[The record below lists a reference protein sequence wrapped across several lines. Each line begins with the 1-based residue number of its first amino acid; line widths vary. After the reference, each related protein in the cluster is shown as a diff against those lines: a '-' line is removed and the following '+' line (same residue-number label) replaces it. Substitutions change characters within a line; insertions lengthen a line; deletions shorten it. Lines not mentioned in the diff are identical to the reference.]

1 MSPRWARRG
10 LVGAL
15 LALGVVSS
23 AWAQTTEIDPST
35 LIGRWTG
42 SWVGAHQARRNG
54 QYYLTIERVEGGK
67 VYGRREI
74 VGRHDTD
81 GQITGRLSGNRLT
94 FSKIELTI
102 DGDAMRGAGPDYTIT
117 LTKEK

>member
-1 MSPRWARRG
+1 MSPRWALRV
-10 LVGAL
+10 LAVPL

-23 AWAQTTEIDPST
+23 AWSQTTEIDPST

-42 SWVGAHQARRNG
+42 SW
-54 QYYLTIERVEGGK
+54 
-67 VYGRREI
+67 EI

-81 GQITGRLSGNRLT
+81 GQFTGRLSGNRLT